1 MVRKWMSPVSIEFF
15 NISILQ
21 SNYDAAPTAFSITI
35 KKKKKITLPCI
46 YSFIC
51 LIFCQLAKR
60 HIVDYYYF

>member
-35 KKKKKITLPCI
+35 KKKKNHTTLHLQFHMFNFLSISQTP
-46 YSFIC
+46 YS
-51 LIFCQLAKR
+51 
-60 HIVDYYYF
+60 

>member
-35 KKKKKITLPCI
+35 KKKKKQSH
-46 YSFIC
+46 Y
-51 LIFCQLAKR
+51 LAFT
-60 HIVDYYYF
+60 VSYV

>member
-35 KKKKKITLPCI
+35 KKKKKKKKSH
-46 YSFIC
+46 Y
-51 LIFCQLAKR
+51 LAFT
-60 HIVDYYYF
+60 VSYV